1 MVSFA
6 AMGRSSALL
15 VLLPSVLA
23 GCVASAP
30 AGEAPAV
37 VTPSVTLGRA
47 QAIEGRALD
56 VAFRFDVA
64 PDAPALTED
73 YTVFVHVRDV
83 DYAMIGTDEHAPPE
97 PTSRWRAGSTVEYTH
112 TMFVPETGYVGPVTL
127 EVGLYLPGTDARL
140 PVGGEVMYDMRVTRV
155 AALEILPEP
164 DPVEFLEGWHER
176 ESPPAAASWRW
187 SMKAGVLG
195 VTNPRTDAVLTLV
208 VDQPHKDFPV
218 DQHVDVMIGP
228 QAVDGFELPVGHTM
242 TRVIPLTVEQLG
254 QDDEVHLLV
263 LVDKTFVLAD
273 DPAFE
278 SHDTR
283 QLGLRL
289 FYAYLETNP

>member
-1 MVSFA
+1 
-6 AMGRSSALL
+6 MGRLSALL
-15 VLLPSVLA
+15 VLLPPALA

-30 AGEAPAV
+30 VDEVPAV
-37 VTPSVTLGRA
+37 VTPAVTLGRA

-56 VAFRFDVA
+56 VAFRFDVT
-64 PDAPALTED
+64 PDAPALMED
-73 YTVFVHVRDV
+73 YTVFVHVRDM
-83 DYAMIGTDEHAPPE
+83 DYVMIGTDEHEPPV
-97 PTSRWRAGSTVEYTH
+97 PTSEWHAGSTVEYSH
-112 TMFVPETGYVGPVTL
+112 TIFVPKTGYVGPVTL
-127 EVGLYLPGTDARL
+127 EVGLYLPGTDVRL

-164 DPVEFLEGWHER
+164 DPVRFLDGWHER
-176 ESPPAAASWRW
+176 ESPAAAASWRW
-187 SMKAGVLG
+187 SLKAGALSVA
-195 VTNPRTDAVLTLV
+195 NPREDAVLTLV

-218 DQHVDVMIGP
+218 DQHVDVMIGS
-228 QAVDGFELPVGHTM
+228 QAVDGFELPVRHTM
-242 TRVIPLTVEQLG
+242 TRAIPLTAEQLG
-254 QDDEVHLLV
+254 QDDEVRLQV

-278 SHDTR
+278 SEDTR